1 MLFGLQ
7 PLPTDPKAL
16 LAYATAMQG
25 AFAELQTEH
34 EYLKQEVEAGK
45 SEIYEKTILI
55 EKLRCQLEALKR
67 NRYGRSSEKL
77 ERQIDQLEFA
87 LEEMEIDIAA
97 HVNKAAP
104 ARSAVLS
111 STSTANLTDE
121 PSTPRREFPAHWPR
135 ERIEHKPACACPK
148 CGGTKLVCIG
158 TDEREVL
165 EYVPSYFKIVVHAR
179 PKMSC
184 RGCEAISQAPMPSL
198 PIVKGLPGPAL
209 LAHMLVGKYCD
220 HLPLHRQAG
229 IYARTGASIE
239 RSTMGDW
246 VAQMAA
252 LLEPLAEAVKA
263 HVRAGETLH
272 ADDTPVPVQAPGL
285 GKTKTGRLWVAARD
299 ERTWGSGVPPAVFY
313 EYAPDRRNERAEALL
328 KDCRGYLHADG
339 YAGFNSLY
347 RADRITGKARFLE
360 VACWAHARRKIYD
373 VHAATQS
380 PAAKQILDA
389 IGALFAVQATI
400 KGKPPSERLTARA
413 QAVAMLAGLKQLMET
428 TYAKVSK
435 KSSLATAIQYSL
447 SRWTAL
453 TRYTTDGRLEISNN
467 AAERAIRPL
476 TMGRKNWTFAGSDE
490 GGKRAAVMY
499 TLIESAK
506 MNGLDPEAYMCNVI
520 GRIADHPINRIRDL
534 LPWNLA

>member
-1 MLFGLQ
+1 MSFALQ
-7 PLPTDPKAL
+7 PLPDDPQAL

-25 AFAELQTEH
+25 AFGRLQTEH
-34 EYLKQEVEAGK
+34 EYLKQEVEANK
-45 SEIYEKTILI
+45 SEIYEKTVLI

-77 ERQIDQLEFA
+77 EREIDQLEFA

-97 HVNKAAP
+97 HAGRAGLSRGASAGIAAIVK
-104 ARSAVLS
+104 SA
-111 STSTANLTDE
+111 DE
-121 PSTPRREFPAHWPR
+121 PSPPRREFPAHWPR
-135 ERIEHKPACACPK
+135 ERIEHNPACACPK

-165 EYVPSYFKIVVHAR
+165 EYVPSYFKVVVHVR

-184 RGCEAISQAPMPSL
+184 RGCESISQAPMPSL

-209 LAHMLVGKYCD
+209 LAHMLAGKYCD

-229 IYARTGASIE
+229 IYARAGASIE

-246 VAQMAA
+246 VAQMAS
-252 LLEPLAEAVKA
+252 LLEPLAEAIKA

-373 VHAATQS
+373 VHEATQS

-389 IGALFAVQATI
+389 IGALFALEKTI
-400 KGKPPSERLTARA
+400 TGKPPAERVMARA
-413 QAVAMLAGLKQLMET
+413 RAVDMLPA
-428 TYAKVSK
+428 
-435 KSSLATAIQYSL
+435 SSS
-447 SRWTAL
+447 
-453 TRYTTDGRLEISNN
+453 
-467 AAERAIRPL
+467 
-476 TMGRKNWTFAGSDE
+476 
-490 GGKRAAVMY
+490 
-499 TLIESAK
+499 
-506 MNGLDPEAYMCNVI
+506 
-520 GRIADHPINRIRDL
+520 
-534 LPWNLA
+534 